1 MLSIDAARTHMRRN
15 RIDAWVLWD
24 FRGSNHV
31 FWHVL
36 GERTH
41 TTRRA
46 VLFIFRDADPVLL
59 TSAVDAVAFRHVAY
73 RKVLYRGWQELHSQV
88 RALLG
93 SCRTLALEYSARGDL
108 PTTGWVDAGT
118 IELLRDWGY
127 EIVSSADLF
136 QVCALAWDD
145 EALASHRRACPLVAG
160 IKDAAFTRVSE
171 AVAAGR
177 GVTEWDIQSFI
188 MAEFERLGLETEN
201 RPVVA
206 VNGNSGDPH
215 YEPTAEVHAP
225 IRMGDWLLIDLWA
238 RFPGERHVFSDIT
251 WVAYVGPIVPQPMRE
266 VFEVVRDARDA
277 AIGRLSQA
285 WAAGEVLEGWQVDQV
300 ARDHIAA
307 AGYAEQILHRTGHS
321 MGPGDRVHALGVN
334 IDNFETK
341 DTRLILPRLGFSI
354 EPGIYLPEFG
364 VRLEVNVFM
373 DPSAGPTVTTPLQN
387 DIVLLAS

>member
-1 MLSIDAARTHMRRN
+1 
-15 RIDAWVLWD
+15 
-24 FRGSNHV
+24 
-31 FWHVL
+31 
-36 GERTH
+36 
-41 TTRRA
+41 
-46 VLFIFRDADPVLL
+46 VLL

-93 SCRTLALEYSARGDL
+93 ACKTLALEYSARGDL

-118 IELLRDWGY
+118 IERLRDWGY

-136 QVCALAWDD
+136 QVSALAWDE

-215 YEPTAEVHAP
+215 YEPTVEVHAP

-238 RFPGERHVFSDIT
+238 RLPGARHVFSDIT
-251 WVAYVGPIVPQPMRE
+251 WVAYVGAIVPQPMRQ
-266 VFEVVRDARDA
+266 VFEVVRGARDA
-277 AIGRLSQA
+277 AIGRLTQA

-300 ARDHIAA
+300 ARDHITA

-354 EPGIYLPEFG
+354 EPGIYLPDFG

-387 DIVLLAS
+387 EIVLLAS